1 MRMRSIPALILV
13 GAACLAGCYY
23 TPQTRR
29 PKANPSYLSEAE
41 AEDVIQRRL
50 APHGVKLVSNM
61 KLQREGAAF
70 EADGYDRA
78 LRVGY
83 EYRSHEGMDF
93 EGEEDSNADGLSDAE
108 LAALVARQD
117 TFREYFLVV
126 PEGPQDTVE
135 AAVDGFI
142 KELYAKEV
150 LKQAKKDD
158 KKDNLFPDDQKKKGD
173 LLPWE
178 STGDLK
184 KKREEMEKQEQEKDR
199 DEDALAPDDDSWK
212 GEEDEDSDKKLD
224 ADKKSPGADKA
235 RPEGK
240 KKGPNADKKKKPEE
254 KKPEEKKKPAGDDK
268 KDDVWTDDE
277 DEDF

>member
-1 MRMRSIPALILV
+1 MRERSLPVLVLV

-23 TPQTRR
+23 SPQTRR
-29 PKANPSYLSEAE
+29 PKANASYLGEAE
-41 AEDVIQRRL
+41 AEEVIQRQL

-61 KLQREGAAF
+61 KLQRDSVAF

-93 EGEEDSNADGLSDAE
+93 EGEEDSTADGLSDAE
-108 LAALVARQD
+108 IEALVARQD
-117 TFREYFLVV
+117 TFREFFLIV
-126 PEGPQDTVE
+126 PEGPQE
-135 AAVDGFI
+135 AVTQAVDAFV
-142 KELYAKEV
+142 KELYAMEV
-150 LKQAKKDD
+150 LKQAKKET
-158 KKDNLFPDDQKKKGD
+158 KQDNLFPDDQKKNKE

-178 STGDLK
+178 ATGDLK
-184 KKREEMEKQEQEKDR
+184 KKREEMEKQEKDR

-224 ADKKSPGADKA
+224 TDTKKSPAADEP
-235 RPEGK
+235 RPAAK
-240 KKGPNADKKKKPEE
+240 KKTAEEKKKPEE
-254 KKPEEKKKPAGDDK
+254 KKKTPGDDK
-268 KDDVWTDDE
+268 PEDVWADDG